1 MRMDVMRAVIL
12 TVSLGGTVMVSWV
25 AVRGTSVLNGP
36 GPFLDPTWYAVWS
49 IQAALASV
57 IGLVAGRAW
66 GGQTSAAR
74 LIALVVAAWV
84 GELLVVTMIGPL
96 LSNDL
101 DVIHG
106 PFIWLVATGGLLQ
119 PVATAVGVL
128 IGRATLRE
136 TRSQAL

>member
-1 MRMDVMRAVIL
+1 MDVMRAVIL

-25 AVRGTSVLNGP
+25 AVRGTSVLHGP
-36 GPFLDPTWYAVWS
+36 GPFLDPTWYLVWS
-49 IQAALASV
+49 LQAVLAGV
-57 IGLVAGRAW
+57 IGVVAGRAW
-66 GGQTSAAR
+66 GRDASPKG